1 MSEPTDLTTQDTTA
15 KDTPPA
21 DATPA
26 KADPAP
32 TPPADGS
39 RAPKDAPETGGTQG
53 ADATKDKPFLGNPPT
68 DGDGNKTPTTGDGQP
83 DDTQNAPQPPDEKA
97 YLDAVRKDEGVF
109 GKDDALEFDQRLVKS
124 VIPVCQKHGI
134 SPEAANAL
142 ANAFAKAQLDG
153 AREGLKER
161 AARFQKMN
169 GEARAKYSDQDF
181 EQINRG
187 IDKWFRPGG
196 VMNAVVRNSELGS
209 DPEFL
214 ALMHRLGAAEREDAG
229 KGAAAGGD
237 GSAGQE
243 AGFAGIAAAWK

>member
-1 MSEPTDLTTQDTTA
+1 MTRPTDTTPDPAPQPSAPESTDPTA
-15 KDTPPA
+15 VSHAKTDGPA
-21 DATPA
+21 SPA
-26 KADPAP
+26 ADPAK
-32 TPPADGS
+32 PAPAAPAATDPAKPAEDG
-39 RAPKDAPETGGTQG
+39 
-53 ADATKDKPFLGNPPT
+53 DKPFLGNPPA
-68 DGDGNKTPTTGDGQP
+68 DPAKPGDPAKTADQEKPG
-83 DDTQNAPQPPDEKA
+83 APDEKA
-97 YLDAVRKDEGVF
+97 YLDAVKKNEEVF
-109 GKDDALEFDQRLVKS
+109 GKNDALEFDQRLVKS

-134 SPEAANAL
+134 SPEAANEL

-153 AREGLKER
+153 ARESLKER

>member
-1 MSEPTDLTTQDTTA
+1 MTEPTEPTDTTTHGTTA
-15 KDTPPA
+15 TPTPPA
-21 DATPA
+21 DTTTA
-26 KADPAP
+26 KAAPAP
-32 TPPADGS
+32 TPPADVS
-39 RAPKDAPETGGTQG
+39 PSPKDAPATGDTAH
-53 ADATKDKPFLGNPPT
+53 ADAPQDKPFLGDPPK
-68 DGDGNKTPTTGDGQP
+68 DGDGKTHG
-83 DDTQNAPQPPDEKA
+83 TQGAPQPPDEQA
-97 YLDAVRKDEGVF
+97 YLDAVKKDEGVF
-109 GKDDALEFDQRLVKS
+109 GKDDALQFDPRLVKS

-134 SPEAANAL
+134 STEAANAL

-153 AREGLKER
+153 AREALKER

-214 ALMHRLGAAEREDAG
+214 ALMHHLGAAEREDAG
-229 KGAAAGGD
+229 KGAAAGGN

-243 AGFAGIAAAWK
+243 AGFSGIAAAWK

>member
-1 MSEPTDLTTQDTTA
+1 MSEPTNPITQGPTA

-32 TPPADGS
+32 TPPADEG
-39 RAPKDAPETGGTQG
+39 RAPGDARETDGTARADAPV
-53 ADATKDKPFLGNPPT
+53 DRPFLGDLPQ
-68 DGDGNKTPTTGDGQP
+68 DGDGETTPPGEGEP
-83 DDTQNAPQPPDEKA
+83 NGAESAPKPPDEKA

-153 AREGLKER
+153 AREALKER

>member
-1 MSEPTDLTTQDTTA
+1 MTGPTDPTTQGSTA

-21 DATPA
+21 DATSA
-26 KADPAP
+26 KDAPAP
-32 TPPADGS
+32 TPPADES
-39 RAPKDAPETGGTQG
+39 RDPEDARETDGTQRADAPE
-53 ADATKDKPFLGNPPT
+53 DRPFLGSQPK
-68 DGDGNKTPTTGDGQP
+68 DGDGKPATTGEGETDGAES
-83 DDTQNAPQPPDEKA
+83 APKPPDEKA

-153 AREGLKER
+153 AREVQKER